1 MKRKYILY
9 NPLSGNGE
17 AKKAIE
23 SLKQAYANASLIDI
37 QELTDYSA
45 FFAQIEEDGDI
56 IICGGD
62 GTLNCFTNDTRDLR
76 IEHDIYYYPTGTG
89 NDFAK
94 DLGYEK
100 YAEPFQ
106 INRYLQDL
114 PCVTVKGKNRLF
126 LNNVGF
132 GIDGYC
138 TEVGDKLR
146 KENEKV
152 ENPKPINYT
161 AIAIK
166 GLLFKFKPRN
176 AVITVDGKE
185 YTYKKVWLTPCMK
198 GRFYGGGMMAA
209 PNQDRLDG
217 EHKVS
222 VMLFHSVGKLGAL
235 MIFPSIF
242 KGEHIKHKKK
252 VALLEGHEITV
263 TFDRPTPL
271 QIDGETVLDVTTY
284 SVLSPK
290 GAKKATLAEE
300 KESLCV

>member
-1 MKRKYILY
+1 MKQKYILY

-17 AKKAIE
+17 AKQSIE
-23 SLKQAYANASLIDI
+23 ALQKTYTDAPLVDMQGIA
-37 QELTDYSA
+37 DYSA
-45 FFAQIEEDGDI
+45 FFAGLGKNVDI
-56 IICGGD
+56 ILCGGD
-62 GTLNCFTNDTRDLR
+62 GTLNRFVNDIGALS
-76 IEHDIYYYPTGTG
+76 IENDIYYYPTGTG

-100 YAEPFQ
+100 YAEPFK
-106 INRYLQDL
+106 INKYLQDL
-114 PCVTVKGKNRLF
+114 PVVTVKGESRLF

-138 TEVGDKLR
+138 TEEGDKLR
-146 KENEKV
+146 KENETKDK
-152 ENPKPINYT
+152 PKPINYT

-166 GLLFKFKPRN
+166 GLLFKFKPRS

-185 YTYKKVWLTPCMK
+185 YTYKKVWIAPCMK

-209 PNQDRLDG
+209 PNQDRLNGDR
-217 EHKVS
+217 KVS
-222 VMLFHSVGKLGAL
+222 LMLFQGMGKLRAL

-242 KGEHIKHKKK
+242 KGEHIKHKKIII
-252 VALLEGHEITV
+252 LEGHEITV

-284 SVLSPK
+284 SVVSSK
-290 GAKKATLAEE
+290 GAKEAFPAEK
-300 KESLCV
+300 KETACV